1 MSDDDEKK
9 KTAAAAAAAEVV
21 DVTAVRERVPRSS
34 KLDYDVDD
42 DDDDDLQTAQ
52 TPFRGGSLDLRER
65 YCWKTKPAD
74 EDRNSKPL

>member
-34 KLDYDVDD
+34 KLDYD
-42 DDDDDLQTAQ
+42 DDDLQTAQ

-74 EDRNSKPL
+74 EDRISKPL

>member
-9 KTAAAAAAAEVV
+9 KTAAAAAAVEVV

-34 KLDYDVDD
+34 KLDY